1 MSENGKGMG
10 IGRGDRELVGVG
22 VDNCLLLSGGGQYA
36 IDNHL
41 QICK

>member
-10 IGRGDRELVGVG
+10 IGGGGWDLVGVG
-22 VDNCLLLSGGGQYA
+22 MDNCLLLSGGGQYA